1 MKLFNLIDK
10 FWIYLEKFHMAI
22 GQLCSFYLIFEN
34 NDLIWLELNSC
45 RMVDNR
51 NLMWL
56 LLVPVLQYLYAN
68 GVFIR
73 ILPVSITDFEIYL
86 T

>member
-1 MKLFNLIDK
+1 
-10 FWIYLEKFHMAI
+10 MAI